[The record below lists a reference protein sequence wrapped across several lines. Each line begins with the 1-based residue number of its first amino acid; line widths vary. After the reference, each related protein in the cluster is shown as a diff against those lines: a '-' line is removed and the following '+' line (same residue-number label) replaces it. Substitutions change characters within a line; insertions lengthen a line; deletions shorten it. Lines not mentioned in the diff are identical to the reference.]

1 MTEFVAAA
9 VAFPTVL
16 FSLLML
22 VVLAYWLTVAL
33 VGIDFDAPVLP
44 ISISMFVL
52 VTWFAALVGTV
63 LTPEGKLRYAVLA
76 GALLAGALLTKI
88 LSIPLRNWTRPEKPA
103 SRNDFVGHSGSGLM
117 ISGDGGGNL
126 ITDNNAYDNSSSG
139 ISLQYQA
146 GGGGDRIAGNRSFCN
161 NGNAW
166 NNLKRSFGRSPTSHN
181 GWRNRSPPSCRKP
194 NNSPMRFAIL
204 LIVIVCER

>member
-9 VAFPTVL
+9 LAFPTVL
-16 FSLLML
+16 FSFLML
-22 VVLAYWLTVAL
+22 VVMAYWLTVAL

-76 GALLAGALLTKI
+76 GAVLTGALLTKI

-103 SRNDFVGHSGSGLM
+103 SRNDFVGRTAIVKTTRVTENYGQAEVTAD
-117 ISGDGGGNL
+117 DGGTAVVQVRAAQSTELKAGQTAL
-126 ITDNNAYDNSSSG
+126 IFDYDAEG
-139 ISLQYQA
+139 EFFWVVDITT
-146 GGGGDRIAGNRSFCN
+146 GG
-161 NGNAW
+161 
-166 NNLKRSFGRSPTSHN
+166 
-181 GWRNRSPPSCRKP
+181 
-194 NNSPMRFAIL
+194 
-204 LIVIVCER
+204 